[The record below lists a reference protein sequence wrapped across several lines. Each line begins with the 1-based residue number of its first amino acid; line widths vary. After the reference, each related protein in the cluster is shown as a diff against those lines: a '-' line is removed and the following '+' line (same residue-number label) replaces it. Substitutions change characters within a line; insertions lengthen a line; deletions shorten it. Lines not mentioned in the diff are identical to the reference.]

1 MVTNYIPVSYVLLD
15 KNLIILDVSKK
26 ISVHYPIE
34 MRYEKMSARRE
45 NGFGTLLSKGEGKPW
60 LARWVYKGQVHY
72 KSTGETDK
80 KKAYKVLE
88 RLTRPYREE
97 REVDVLRALE
107 NRITSLEETRTREK
121 LESGELW
128 TAFEETLKNSDVK
141 DSTKSLYKSQIETL
155 ASWMKKKVKFAED
168 INAELCAEF
177 LEQLNACPMSWN
189 LQLSLFKRVWKELGS
204 KFNLKAGIW
213 DGFTKKRVS
222 KKSARRALTNE
233 EVQKL
238 LMKAETDDMR
248 ILIMIGLYT
257 GLRISDCSCMKWE
270 SVDFENAM
278 LHVVPIKTEKFNDEP
293 IDIPMHPALMKALKK
308 IERKGEFVSE
318 ENAKTWMKNRKM
330 SAKVVKLMKS
340 CGITTSVEDEKGR
353 QRSKAS
359 FHSFRHTFIS
369 MAINSGMSPMLVQK
383 IVGHSSLKMT
393 DTYFHESMDK
403 MKEGIENM
411 PDVM

>member
-1 MVTNYIPVSYVLLD
+1 M
-15 KNLIILDVSKK
+15 IILDVSKK

-97 REVDVLRALE
+97 REVDVLRALH
-107 NRITSLEETRTREK
+107 NRILSLEETRTREK
-121 LESGELW
+121 LEVAELW
-128 TAFEETLKNSDVK
+128 NVFEETLKNSDVK
-141 DSTKSLYKSQIETL
+141 SSTKSLYKSQIETM
-155 ASWMKKKVKFAED
+155 AKWMKTKVKFAED
-168 INAELCAEF
+168 INAELCAGF
-177 LEQLNACPMSWN
+177 LEQVNACPMSWN

-213 DGFTKKRVS
+213 DGFAKKRVP
-222 KKSARRALTNE
+222 KKSPRRALTNE
-233 EVQKL
+233 EVQQL
-238 LMKAETDDMR
+238 LMKAETSDMR
-248 ILIMIGLYT
+248 TLIALGLYT
-257 GLRISDCSCMKWE
+257 GLRISDCANMKWE
-270 SVDFENAM
+270 SVDFKNAM

-293 IDIPMHPALMKALKK
+293 IDIPMHPALMNVLKK
-308 IERKGEFVSE
+308 IERRGEFVSE
-318 ENAKTWMKNRKM
+318 ENARTWKKGKLSGN
-330 SAKVVKLMKS
+330 VVKLLKS

-353 QRSKAS
+353 MRSKAS
-359 FHSFRHTFIS
+359 FHSLRHTFIS

-393 DTYFHESMDK
+393 DHYFHESMDK